1 MELSAAAR
9 QSRQRIRRAARSTW
23 RGASVILLLGCF
35 VGLDVSPAHAGM
47 ILNKVIVNFSPTAP
61 SRDDIEITNVGE
73 EIMYVSVEPAEV
85 IDPGQDGEHRVADPD
100 PRALGLLVSPK
111 RLALGPGERKIVR
124 FSLLQRPVDRDRI
137 YRVAIKPVVG
147 EVTATQSALK
157 VMVGYDVL
165 VIARPAGARPI
176 LSVSRDGEVLHIRNL
191 GNTNAMLFDGRQ
203 CEAPQRN
210 CVDLPSKR
218 IYAGG
223 AWQIELPGDGPVR
236 YLVESGNG
244 TTVETY

>member
-1 MELSAAAR
+1 MK
-9 QSRQRIRRAARSTW
+9 RAVRSTL
-23 RGASVILLLGCF
+23 RGASVVLLFGCL
-35 VGLDVSPAHAGM
+35 VGVGAIPARAGM
-47 ILNKVIVNFSPTAP
+47 ILNKVIVNFSPTEP
-61 SRDDIEITNVGE
+61 SRDDIEITNVGDG
-73 EIMYVSVEPAEV
+73 IMYVSIEPAEV
-85 IDPGQDGEHRVADPD
+85 VDPGEANERRVTDPN

-111 RLALGPGERKIVR
+111 RLALGPGERKMVR
-124 FSLLQRPVDRDRI
+124 ISLLQRPVDRDRI

-147 EVTATQSALK
+147 EITAMHSALK

-176 LSVSRDGEVLHIRNL
+176 LSVSRDGQALHIRNL

-203 CEAPQRN
+203 CEAPQTD
-210 CVDLPSKR
+210 CVELPSKR

-223 AWQIELPGDGPVR
+223 AWQVELPRDGPVR
-236 YLVESGNG
+236 YLVESGTG